1 MIVLKQTRKDR
12 LVVTRP
18 RTLKIPQGPLPEEQV
33 PSRPAQGRR
42 DASEPPGPCL
52 WGQFRPFRPPNGPR
66 CGFSLRGMAA
76 EQFAPLMAASCFWL
90 RVMSPQPAAPRRG
103 GLLLLL
109 RQQLLG
115 RRRSGAGSS
124 SRRYGSAM
132 APCSLPARA
141 IPCVWRRGAAQRA
154 PRARCAAAFCAAH
167 PRCHDWRAGEE
178 VRWAELWYWSTG
190 GILPPQLCLTMLAE
204 CLRGPMNDR
213 LGARPLRPPRQ
224 VHRRRSLR
232 AHHVR

>member
-1 MIVLKQTRKDR
+1 MQCCNVARISA
-12 LVVTRP
+12 P
-18 RTLKIPQGPLPEEQV
+18 
-33 PSRPAQGRR
+33 R
-42 DASEPPGPCL
+42 DAARPKNSHLVDPIRGAEARPGVRVPVL
-52 WGQFRPFRPPNGPR
+52 WANFGLFGPQRPKA
-66 CGFSLRGMAA
+66 CGFSLGVDCRPGAILPRGALMFLAEPGLAA
-76 EQFAPLMAASCFWL
+76 AAAAAAAAGGGGAAALARAPDAAARRWL
-90 RVMSPQPAAPRRG
+90 P
-103 GLLLLL
+103 
-109 RQQLLG
+109 
-115 RRRSGAGSS
+115 
-124 SRRYGSAM
+124 
-132 APCSLPARA
+132 APCRRARYRA
-141 IPCVWRRGAAQRA
+141 CVWRRGAAQRA

>member
-1 MIVLKQTRKDR
+1 LQCCNVARISVARDAARPKNSH
-12 LVVTRP
+12 LVGPPRGAETRP
-18 RTLKIPQGPLPEEQV
+18 NLRVPVFGANFGLFGPPT
-33 PSRPAQGRR
+33 AQGVV
-42 DASEPPGPCL
+42 
-52 WGQFRPFRPPNGPR
+52 FRCVAWRLSNLPR
-66 CGFSLRGMAA
+66 AWR
-76 EQFAPLMAASCFWL
+76 SCFWL
-90 RVMSPQPAAPRRG
+90 RVSPQPAAPRRG
-103 GLLLLL
+103 GLLLLLL

-213 LGARPLRPPRQ
+213 LRARPLRPPRQ